1 MPTDFRS
8 LFVTLETGRLRYVV
22 VGGLALV
29 LHGVDRLTAD
39 IDLAVDLAPEA
50 AASMITTLLA
60 AGYRPV
66 APVDAR
72 LFADPATRA
81 AWRRERGMQVFSL
94 WDSTGRRPTID
105 LFTDS
110 VIPFEDL
117 WKDASKIEIAQKL
130 AIRVASIPHLIQ
142 LKEIAGRPQDIA
154 DIERLRAILA
164 HKAQS

>member
-1 MPTDFRS
+1 
-8 LFVTLETGRLRYVV
+8 
-22 VGGLALV
+22 
-29 LHGVDRLTAD
+29 
-39 IDLAVDLAPEA
+39 
-50 AASMITTLLA
+50 
-60 AGYRPV
+60 
-66 APVDAR
+66 
-72 LFADPATRA
+72 
-81 AWRRERGMQVFSL
+81 MQVFSL

-117 WKDASKIEIAQKL
+117 WKDASKIEIAQEL

>member
-1 MPTDFRS
+1 MPTDFHS
-8 LFVTLETGRLRYVV
+8 LFATLEARKLRYVV

-50 AASMITTLLA
+50 AGNLIATLLGT
-60 AGYRPV
+60 GYRPA

-72 LFADPATRA
+72 LFADPAMRTV
-81 AWRRERGMQVFSL
+81 WRRERGMQVFSL
-94 WDSTGRRPTID
+94 WDTTGARPTID
-105 LFTDS
+105 LFTEA

-117 WKDASKIEIAQKL
+117 WNGAIAIEITQDL

-142 LKEIAGRPQDIA
+142 LKEIAGRPQDLA
-154 DIERLRAILA
+154 DIERLRLIV
-164 HKAQS
+164 SRMRT